1 MNGKDNASIYIT
13 RLDTLL
19 YNISLVIYGAKRDK
33 IIQLRTPVMKLKN
46 IDILS
51 IYLVL
56 TLEFLSSSSD
66 ITLVVERLI
75 PELATV
81 IPKKYTDEI
90 RPNTP
95 NVSEP
100 ILFAMYISN
109 KEEIIL
115 VINEVKINIILFTK
129 NV

>member
-1 MNGKDNASIYIT
+1 MNGRDNASIYII
-13 RLDTLL
+13 RLATLR
-19 YNISLVIYGAKRDK
+19 YNISLVIYGAKRDN

-81 IPKKYTDEI
+81 IPKK
-90 RPNTP
+90 
-95 NVSEP
+95 
-100 ILFAMYISN
+100 
-109 KEEIIL
+109 
-115 VINEVKINIILFTK
+115 
-129 NV
+129 

>member
-1 MNGKDNASIYIT
+1 MNGRDNASIYIT

-19 YNISLVIYGAKRDK
+19 YNISLVIYDAKRDNT
-33 IIQLRTPVMKLKN
+33 IQLRTPVIKLKKR
-46 IDILS
+46 DILS

-75 PELATV
+75 PELAIV
-81 IPKKYTDEI
+81 MPKKYIDEI

>member
-1 MNGKDNASIYIT
+1 MNGRDNASIYIT
-13 RLDTLL
+13 ILDTLL

-81 IPKKYTDEI
+81 IPKKYIDEI

-100 ILFAMYISN
+100 ILFATYISN
-109 KEEIIL
+109 KEEIIF

>member
-1 MNGKDNASIYIT
+1 MNGRDNASIYIT

-81 IPKKYTDEI
+81 IPKK
-90 RPNTP
+90 
-95 NVSEP
+95 
-100 ILFAMYISN
+100 
-109 KEEIIL
+109 
-115 VINEVKINIILFTK
+115 
-129 NV
+129 

>member
-1 MNGKDNASIYIT
+1 MNGRDNASIYIT

-33 IIQLRTPVMKLKN
+33 IIQLRTPVIKLKKR
-46 IDILS
+46 DVLS

-75 PELATV
+75 PELAIV
-81 IPKKYTDEI
+81 MAKKYIDEI

>member
-1 MNGKDNASIYIT
+1 MNGRDNASIYIT

-75 PELATV
+75 PELAIV
-81 IPKKYTDEI
+81 IPKKYIDEI

-100 ILFAMYISN
+100 ILFATYISN
-109 KEEIIL
+109 KEEIIF

>member
-1 MNGKDNASIYIT
+1 MNGRDNASIYIA

-33 IIQLRTPVMKLKN
+33 IIQLKVPVIKLKK
-46 IDILS
+46 IEDLS
-51 IYLVL
+51 TYFVSV
-56 TLEFLSSSSD
+56 LEFFSNSSD

-81 IPKKYTDEI
+81 IPKKYIDEI

-100 ILFAMYISN
+100 ILFAIYISN
-109 KEEIIL
+109 KEDITF
-115 VINEVKINIILFTK
+115 VINEVKIKIILFTK

>member
-1 MNGKDNASIYIT
+1 M
-13 RLDTLL
+13 
-19 YNISLVIYGAKRDK
+19 
-33 IIQLRTPVMKLKN
+33 QLRTPVMKLKN

-56 TLEFLSSSSD
+56 TLELLSSSSD

-75 PELATV
+75 PELAIV
-81 IPKKYTDEI
+81 IPKKYIDEI
-90 RPNTP
+90 RPNIP

-100 ILFAMYISN
+100 ILFAIYISN
-109 KEEIIL
+109 KEEIIF

>member
-1 MNGKDNASIYIT
+1 MNGRDNASIYIT

-19 YNISLVIYGAKRDK
+19 YNISLVIYGARRDK
-33 IIQLRTPVMKLKN
+33 IIQLRTPVIKLKKR
-46 IDILS
+46 DILS

-75 PELATV
+75 PELAIV
-81 IPKKYTDEI
+81 MPKKYIDEI